1 MTTLRVMCST
11 SLPANSLVRQGSGD
25 FVAKYQ
31 AAADEAWPLAKQGLG
46 KLAGPDVQPMLE
58 SRFARPTL
66 ATILAPVVAANFK
79 VRDCAPANRMI
90 TALAPLPP
98 RNAAAAF
105 VAFWQMSHADP
116 KDQKDILPIC
126 PYGQK

>member
-1 MTTLRVMCST
+1 MTTLRVVCAT
-11 SLPANSLVRQGSGD
+11 SLPANALVRQANGD

-31 AAADEAWPLAKQGLG
+31 AAADAAWPLAKQGLA
-46 KLAGPDVQPMLE
+46 KLAAPELRSMLD
-58 SRFARPTL
+58 SQFVRPAL
-66 ATILAPVVAANFK
+66 VAILAPTIAASFK

-105 VAFWQMSHADP
+105 VAFWQMAHANA

-126 PYGQK
+126 PYGQT